1 MAFCTKCGKEVAD
14 GEVCSC
20 QATNASPVNVN
31 VAGEAGNII
40 GNAMDIVGDPEGGV
54 ARFLAGV
61 SWAKVVVLT
70 AIYAI
75 LDVIYG
81 LWYKIKANIDYK
93 NMLEDSADDLD
104 MDLDEYMDWLDID
117 SASRYSAGDI
127 IKGIFMD
134 ILGVAA
140 AVAVTALVFWLAFK
154 FIKKVQITWQKAFG
168 IAVIELLV
176 VIPLLLAY
184 RILDFIPDFK
194 LWAWIL
200 SAIWAVKSWGSVI
213 ITYLAVRS
221 ECEDTKSAI
230 YVAVPSIATIS
241 LLTAFVNFILTSLLN

>member
-20 QATNASPVNVN
+20 QATKAAPVNVD

-54 ARFLAGV
+54 ARFLAGI

-75 LDVIYG
+75 LDIVYG
-81 LWYKIKANIDYK
+81 IWNMVKSNIENKKRWEDY
-93 NMLEDSADDLD
+93 ADDLD
-104 MDLDEYMDWLDID
+104 MDLDEYIDEFELDEYLN
-117 SASRYSAGDI
+117 SFGDI
-127 IKGIFMD
+127 MKGVFMD
-134 ILGVAA
+134 ILYVAA
-140 AVAVTALVFWLAFK
+140 TVAVTALVFWLAFK

-168 IAVIELLV
+168 IAVIELLI

-184 RILDFIPDFK
+184 RILDFVPDFK
-194 LWAWIL
+194 LWSWIL
-200 SAIWAVKSWGSVI
+200 SAIWAVKSWGSVVL
-213 ITYLAVRS
+213 TYLAVRS
-221 ECEDTKSAI
+221 ECEDTKSAV
-230 YVAVPSIATIS
+230 YVAAPSIAVIS
-241 LLTAFVNFILTSLLN
+241 LLTAFANFIISSLLN

>member
-20 QATNASPVNVN
+20 QATKAAPVNVD

-54 ARFLAGV
+54 ARFLAGI

-117 SASRYSAGDI
+117 SASRYGAGDI
-127 IKGIFMD
+127 VKGIFMD

-154 FIKKVQITWQKAFG
+154 FIKKTQITWQKAFG
-168 IAVIELLV
+168 IAVIDFLIA
-176 VIPLLLAY
+176 IPLFVVY
-184 RILDFIPDFK
+184 HVLDFVPDFK

-200 SAIWAVKSWGSVI
+200 SAISAVNIWGQKI

-221 ECEDTKSAI
+221 ECEDTKSAV
-230 YVAVPSIATIS
+230 YVAVPSIAAIS
-241 LLTAFVNFILTSLLN
+241 LLTSFVSFILTSLLN